1 MSVLLARMISSN
13 CFIVA
18 GNQNASTVANE
29 IHITTEDASSEGMYV
44 KLTIVQCFEMMTFFL
59 CHKWRLLS

>member
-1 MSVLLARMISSN
+1 MSELLARMISSH

-29 IHITTEDASSEGMYV
+29 IHITTKDASSEEDMYV
-44 KLTIVQCFEMMTFFL
+44 KLTIVQCL
-59 CHKWRLLS
+59 R